1 MPQIK
6 ENFFETILFKFNNN
20 LSDCVTDIEHT
31 APGETPLIKYKI
43 QSLQNHTATF
53 AYAAKKGLV
62 RIASNGTIEEPN
74 VLGTLIALPTKSD
87 KALTEFF
94 RTNGFIF
101 PTSVGNYEEIDKTAF
116 LEIVNRLKMTV
127 ELMTAA
133 NEIKKDYQKIFELT
147 LLLLLSKDI
156 DFKTDMMDS
165 PYKSCH
171 HDFSDLLLNPPS
183 VLSQQ
188 RQQEA
193 FTGDLFYID
202 DSIIGSNTINIS
214 EYNDIIGGY
223 SSTPGYNELLF
234 KSIIQLYVNYNGNE
248 IKRKIIDVL
257 FHCLYD
263 VSTINLA
270 ESISYY
276 KSPDFNS
283 LDQSI
288 KTAMID
294 VANHIVGEEINA
306 NLNGIHPVYNIETM
320 SPSWKVDSLLCAAYF
335 SIFYLKP
342 DLELYRPCDNPRC
355 GKYFLVKTTSTR
367 NRYCST
373 ECCNRVTQDRYR
385 KKKRELAEN

>member
-31 APGETPLIKYKI
+31 VPGETPTIKYKI
-43 QSLQNHTATF
+43 QSLPEHTATF

-62 RIASNGTIEEPN
+62 RIAPNGTIEEPN
-74 VLGTLIALPTKSD
+74 VLGTLIALSTKSD
-87 KALTEFF
+87 KALTDFIHS
-94 RTNGFIF
+94 NGFLF
-101 PTSVGNYEEIDKTAF
+101 PTSIGSYEEIDKSAL
-116 LEIVNRLKMTV
+116 LEIINRLKMPV
-127 ELMTAA
+127 ELMSAA

-147 LLLLLSKDI
+147 ILLLLSKDI
-156 DFKTDMMDS
+156 EFKTDLMNS

-171 HDFSDLLLNPPS
+171 HSFSDLLCNPPS

-188 RQQEA
+188 RQQEG
-193 FTGDLFYID
+193 FSGDFYNID
-202 DSIIGSNTINIS
+202 DSIIGNNTVSIS
-214 EYNDIIGGY
+214 EYNDIISGY
-223 SSTPGYNELLF
+223 SSVPGYNEPLF
-234 KSIIQLYVNYNGNE
+234 KAIVQLYVNYNGNGME
-248 IKRKIIDVL
+248 RKIIDIL
-257 FHCLYD
+257 YHCLHD
-263 VSTINLA
+263 VSIINFTGG
-270 ESISYY
+270 INYY
-276 KSPDFNS
+276 KSPDFTVLN
-283 LDQSI
+283 QSI
-288 KTAMID
+288 KTAMIE

-306 NLNGIHPVYNIETM
+306 NLYGIHPVYNIETM

-385 KKKRELAEN
+385 KKKRELTEN